1 MFFTYLGRELRR
13 RSRQALVIAL
23 GLALGI
29 GLTIAVSAASA
40 GVKTAQNA
48 VLKSLYGVGT
58 DITVTQTATRGT
70 GGAQSFGITGQA
82 QTTTGTKTTTSSQD
96 TARVAPGSGTLAST
110 TLTKIQGLSGV
121 SGAVGSISLT
131 DFNVSGK
138 LSQTFTQ
145 QPSTGATSSAGRG
158 GRGGSGS
165 GSGGGFRAGG
175 PSGNFSFSQTTMQGV
190 DVTNMGIGP
199 MSSVAL
205 ASGTALTAADANSA
219 VAVVNSSY
227 ATQDS
232 IKVGSTEKLGGTSFK
247 VIGIVT
253 TSADE
258 DYFIP
263 LAEAQKISSET
274 GKVTTVYVEAA
285 SSTDINSV
293 ASEISKTASGST
305 VSTSAELANSVS
317 GSLSSTA
324 SLANNLGKWLSI
336 GVLIAAFLVAA
347 LFTMSAVGRRTREF
361 GTLKAIGWTSRR
373 VVRQVLGESIV
384 TGLIGGILGIAV
396 GYAGAYTIDKVSPA
410 LTAAPPTASFGGS
423 NTAGGGG
430 FGGFGGGGGGGAA
443 GAAGG
448 GGGGGG
454 GFAARASASHDIT
467 VHLTAP
473 VDIKILLLAVGLAI
487 LGGLIAGGLG
497 GWRASSLRPADALSK
512 VA

>member
-40 GVKTAQNA
+40 GVKSAQND

-70 GGAQSFGITGQA
+70 GGAQTFGITGQS

-96 TARVAPGSGTLAST
+96 SARLANGSGTLAST
-110 TLTKIQGLSGV
+110 TLTKIKGLSGV
-121 SGAVGSISLT
+121 SDAVGSLSLT
-131 DFNVSGK
+131 DFDVSGS
-138 LSQTFTQ
+138 LTQSFTQ
-145 QPSTGATSSAGRG
+145 HTTTPSTTSTSGASGSKSG
-158 GRGGSGS
+158 GTTS
-165 GSGGGFRAGG
+165 GSGGSNSFSAGP
-175 PSGNFSFSQTTMQGV
+175 PSGSFSFNQTTMQGV
-190 DVTNMGIGP
+190 DVSDLTIGP
-199 MSSVAL
+199 MSSVTL
-205 ASGTALTAADANSA
+205 KSGRELTASDATSA

-227 ATQDS
+227 ATQES
-232 IKVGSTEKLGGTSFK
+232 IKVGSTETLGGTKFT
-247 VIGIVT
+247 VVGIVT
-253 TSADE
+253 TSSTE

-274 GKVTTVYVEAA
+274 GKVTTVYVKAA
-285 SSTDINSV
+285 SSTQISAV

-305 VSTSAELANSVS
+305 VSTSAELASSVT

-336 GVLIAAFLVAA
+336 GVLLAAFLVAA

-361 GTLKAIGWTSRR
+361 GTLKAIGWTSKR

-384 TGLIGGILGIAV
+384 TGLIGGLLGIGI
-396 GYAGAYTIDKVSPA
+396 GYAGAYAIDKFAPT
-410 LTAAPPTASFGGS
+410 LTASSSTSDAS
-423 NTAGGGG
+423 NTAGGGP
-430 FGGFGGGGGGGAA
+430 GGGGTSSAA
-443 GAAGG
+443 
-448 GGGGGG
+448 
-454 GFAARASASHDIT
+454 HDIT

-473 VDIKILLLAVGLAI
+473 VDISILLLAVGLAI

>member
-40 GVKTAQNA
+40 GVKTAQND

-70 GGAQSFGITGQA
+70 GGAQTFGITGQS

-96 TARVAPGSGTLAST
+96 TARVANGSGTLAST

-121 SGAVGSISLT
+121 SDAVGSLSLT
-131 DFNVSGK
+131 DFDVSGK

-145 QPSTGATSSAGRG
+145 QSGTGGTGSTSGT
-158 GRGGSGS
+158 SGS
-165 GSGGGFRAGG
+165 GSKTGGTGGTGGTSGGFSAGP
-175 PSGNFSFSQTTMQGV
+175 PSGSFSFNQTTMQGV
-190 DVTNMGIGP
+190 DVSDLTIGP
-199 MSSVAL
+199 MSSVTL
-205 ASGTALTAADANSA
+205 KSGRELTASDATSA

-227 ATQDS
+227 ATQQS
-232 IKVGSTEKLGGTSFK
+232 IKVGSTETLGGTKFT
-247 VIGIVT
+247 VVGIVT
-253 TSADE
+253 TSSSE

-274 GKVTTVYVEAA
+274 GKVTTVYVKAA
-285 SSTDINSV
+285 SSTQISTV
-293 ASEISKTASGST
+293 AAEISKTASGST

-336 GVLIAAFLVAA
+336 GVLLAAFLVAA

-384 TGLIGGILGIAV
+384 TGLIGGLLGIGI
-396 GYAGAYTIDKVSPA
+396 GYAGAYAIDKFAPT
-410 LTAAPPTASFGGS
+410 LTASSSTSSAS
-423 NTAGGGG
+423 NTAGGGP
-430 FGGFGGGGGGGAA
+430 GGAGGGGAA
-443 GAAGG
+443 NAA
-448 GGGGGG
+448 
-454 GFAARASASHDIT
+454 HDIT

-473 VDIKILLLAVGLAI
+473 VDISILLLAVGLAI

>member
-40 GVKTAQNA
+40 GVKTAQND

-70 GGAQSFGITGQA
+70 GGAQTFGLTGQS

-96 TARVAPGSGTLAST
+96 TARVANGSGTLAST

-121 SGAVGSISLT
+121 SGAVGSLSLT
-131 DFNVSGK
+131 DVDVSGK
-138 LSQTFTQ
+138 LTQSFTQ
-145 QPSTGATSSAGRG
+145 HTTTGGTGSTSGTTGTT
-158 GRGGSGS
+158 GSGS
-165 GSGGGFRAGG
+165 KTGSSGGTNSFSAGP
-175 PSGNFSFSQTTMQGV
+175 PSGSFSFDQTTMQGV
-190 DVTNMGIGP
+190 DVSDMAIGP
-199 MSSVAL
+199 MSSVTL
-205 ASGTALTAADANSA
+205 SSGRELKSSDATSA

-227 ATQDS
+227 ATQNS
-232 IKVGSTEKLGGTSFK
+232 IKVGSTETLGGTKFTI
-247 VIGIVT
+247 VGIVT
-253 TSADE
+253 TSSSE

-263 LAEAQKISSET
+263 LAEAQKISGET

-285 SSTDINSV
+285 SSNDITAV

-305 VSTSAELANSVS
+305 VSTSAELASSVS

-336 GVLIAAFLVAA
+336 GVLLAAFLVAA
-347 LFTMSAVGRRTREF
+347 LFTMAAVGRRTREF
-361 GTLKAIGWTSRR
+361 GTLKAIGWTSKR
-373 VVRQVLGESIV
+373 VVSQVLGESIV
-384 TGLIGGILGIAV
+384 TGLIGGIIGIGLGF
-396 GYAGAYTIDKVSPA
+396 GGAYAIDKFAPT
-410 LTAAPPTASFGGS
+410 LTASSSTSSAS
-423 NTAGGGG
+423 NTAGG
-430 FGGFGGGGGGGAA
+430 FPGGGGAA
-443 GAAGG
+443 NAAK
-448 GGGGGG
+448 
-454 GFAARASASHDIT
+454 DIT

-473 VDIKILLLAVGLAI
+473 VDLSVLALAVGLAI
-487 LGGLIAGGLG
+487 LGGLIAGGVG